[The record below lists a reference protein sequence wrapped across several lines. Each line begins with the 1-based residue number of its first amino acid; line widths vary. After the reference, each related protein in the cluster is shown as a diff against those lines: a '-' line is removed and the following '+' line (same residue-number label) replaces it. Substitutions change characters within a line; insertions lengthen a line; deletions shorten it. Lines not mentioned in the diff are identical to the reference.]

1 MEAYEVDI
9 RRINTKTSQKLEKEI
24 REKKTTRASLRR
36 WSLEERLSS
45 KDDDHDIAWPD
56 LKRVSELDLKR
67 HRLLVRLATRKQ
79 KKGFQLRLFLFSTF
93 PLFFFFFKKKNK
105 KFVIQFVQKIF
116 TIFSCYFSPRLS
128 IIIIWNT
135 PHLLFQMHQRFIII
149 FI

>member
-79 KKGFQLRLFLFSTF
+79 KKKVFNYVSFFSPPFL
-93 PLFFFFFKKKNK
+93 FFFKKKNK

-128 IIIIWNT
+128 IIII
-135 PHLLFQMHQRFIII
+135 
-149 FI
+149 

>member
-24 REKKTTRASLRR
+24 REKKTTRASLRGE
-36 WSLEERLSS
+36 SLEERLSS

-67 HRLLVRLATRKQ
+67 HRLLVTSLS
-79 KKGFQLRLFLFSTF
+79 FLHFSSF
-93 PLFFFFFKKKNK
+93 FLFFFLRKKIKNLSYNLYKRFLPFFL
-105 KFVIQFVQKIF
+105 VISHHAYQL
-116 TIFSCYFSPRLS
+116 LS
-128 IIIIWNT
+128 YGI
-135 PHLLFQMHQRFIII
+135 PHIYLLFQMRQRFIII